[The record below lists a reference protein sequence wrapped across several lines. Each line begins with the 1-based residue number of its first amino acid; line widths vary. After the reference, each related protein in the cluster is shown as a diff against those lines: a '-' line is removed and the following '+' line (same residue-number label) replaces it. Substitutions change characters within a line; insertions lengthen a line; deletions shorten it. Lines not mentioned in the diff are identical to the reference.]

1 MPLRCFKADYDLRA
15 SRISNA
21 TLAPH
26 TLNQAVDT
34 DGPAP

>member
-15 SRISNA
+15 ARISNA
-21 TLAPH
+21 TLALH

>member
-1 MPLRCFKADYDLRA
+1 MARRCFKAAYDLRA
-15 SRISNA
+15 ARISNA

-34 DGPAP
+34 DCPSP